1 MSVTISDI
9 MKLPSLS
16 GASIAAGLK
25 GMNRTIS
32 AISVMESSD
41 EEGLGIKFQGQS
53 NYYGQEIII
62 TAFMAARDD
71 VNKQCA
77 AIRRLQQEGEV
88 GIIVFYVGSILPCL
102 DQRVIDLADQL
113 EIPMIV
119 MPEKRLELRY
129 GDVICEVM
137 GAIVEDRHKNTYFVT
152 EVIDRISHIHA
163 SQRSINSVFSIIR
176 DRVQCSIYL
185 FDELDRNLN
194 SVEWPHGRELPITA
208 LLDELNQHDAAE
220 SQIEGI
226 TLQGKRYYLDRE
238 SIHNADTK
246 LNLVIV
252 KEKNNLTVDCCKQIK
267 YILTTY
273 INLWAENYGQ
283 LDTKQLVS
291 AIINDEPEKM
301 RRIGDI
307 LHLDVE
313 SLSCVYFFYS
323 EDDDRDYEHLKQ
335 VKNLVKNYIFAY
347 KNNFLVDIFDET
359 IVVFADRTRERIDS
373 DLFGLLQE
381 LEQKGFRYRVV
392 SDVVANTTHSVKKSY
407 WLYQQ
412 CRKYTPIIFPYKR
425 VVTGAEIAFI
435 HRVKTLFN
443 QHSTVP
449 IFAEELSNELFTE
462 KRELELT
469 NTLET
474 FLLDGDMSITKTA
487 ELMFVHKNTIKYRI
501 KCIEEILGYKISK
514 MPVSYD
520 LYIGAALNR
529 INRSI

>member
-1 MSVTISDI
+1 M
-9 MKLPSLS
+9 
-16 GASIAAGLK
+16 
-25 GMNRTIS
+25 
-32 AISVMESSD
+32 
-41 EEGLGIKFQGQS
+41 
-53 NYYGQEIII
+53 
-62 TAFMAARDD
+62 
-71 VNKQCA
+71 
-77 AIRRLQQEGEV
+77 
-88 GIIVFYVGSILPCL
+88 
-102 DQRVIDLADQL
+102 
-113 EIPMIV
+113 
-119 MPEKRLELRY
+119 
-129 GDVICEVM
+129 
-137 GAIVEDRHKNTYFVT
+137 
-152 EVIDRISHIHA
+152 
-163 SQRSINSVFSIIR
+163 FSIIR

-194 SVEWPHGRELPITA
+194 SVEWPHGCELPITA

-335 VKNLVKNYIFAY
+335 VKNLVKDYIFAY

-373 DLFGLLQE
+373 DLSGL
-381 LEQKGFRYRVV
+381 
-392 SDVVANTTHSVKKSY
+392 
-407 WLYQQ
+407 
-412 CRKYTPIIFPYKR
+412 CR
-425 VVTGAEIAFI
+425 A
-435 HRVKTLFN
+435 
-443 QHSTVP
+443 
-449 IFAEELSNELFTE
+449 
-462 KRELELT
+462 
-469 NTLET
+469 
-474 FLLDGDMSITKTA
+474 
-487 ELMFVHKNTIKYRI
+487 
-501 KCIEEILGYKISK
+501 
-514 MPVSYD
+514 
-520 LYIGAALNR
+520 
-529 INRSI
+529 